1 MLILRI
7 KVPREK
13 LADFVCGAII
23 SLRRANSEPDMEV
36 LI

>member
-7 KVPREK
+7 KVPGEK
-13 LADFVCGAII
+13 LADFIRGAII
-23 SLRRANSEPDMEV
+23 SLCRANSEPDMEV